1 MYEFIR
7 IQYLMGRLTDQQV
20 YGMVPKY
27 ITAEQAGEIVRKE
40 A

>member
-7 IQYLMGRLTDQQV
+7 VQYILGRLTDQQV

-27 ITAEQAGEIVRKE
+27 ITEEQAKEIVSN

>member
-7 IQYLMGRLTDQQV
+7 IQYLMGRLTDLQV
-20 YGMVPKY
+20 YAMAPKY

>member
-7 IQYLMGRLTDQQV
+7 VQYILGRLTDQQV
-20 YGMVPKY
+20 YGMVSKY
-27 ITAEQAGEIVRKE
+27 ITEEQAKEIVSN

>member
-7 IQYLMGRLTDQQV
+7 IQYILGRLTDLQV
-20 YGMVPKY
+20 YDMAAKGY
-27 ITAEQAGEIVRKE
+27 ITAEQAGKIISN